1 MSLEFEANQLL
12 RCALVLSGGRRIT
25 LDRLVQYPTYAG
37 VVEGLPSRG
46 ANDVRIETALM
57 DAQSLCVEGAKP
69 HLIPPLRRD
78 YFREPGD
85 MATVWSEGLQ
95 PEWLPMVTCAAR
107 FLDAAPVRD
116 RSSDAST
123 LTVVWFQ
130 DEFAMP
136 IAETALLGLKALD
149 WSALATDFEW

>member
-1 MSLEFEANQLL
+1 MSLEYEGNQHL

-37 VVEGLPSRG
+37 VVEGLPSPST
-46 ANDVRIETALM
+46 NDVRIETALI
-57 DAQSLCVEGAKP
+57 DAQALCVDGAKP
-69 HLIPPLRRD
+69 HLIAPSRRD

-85 MATVWSEGLQ
+85 MASACSERLH

-107 FLDAAPVRD
+107 FLDSAPVRD

-130 DEFAMP
+130 DEFALP
-136 IAETALLGLKALD
+136 IAAPALDGLRALD
-149 WSALATDFEW
+149 WHALATDFEW